1 LDFLKLGYQ
10 YSQGNKLL
18 LLVKE
23 EGKEVKEGMEGMEGM
38 EEIFLFFH
46 LIHSLINGIAK
57 FSNLSI
63 LQLERKRKIF

>member
-23 EGKEVKEGMEGMEGM
+23 ERKEVKEGMEGM

-46 LIHSLINGIAK
+46 LIHSLN
-57 FSNLSI
+57 
-63 LQLERKRKIF
+63 